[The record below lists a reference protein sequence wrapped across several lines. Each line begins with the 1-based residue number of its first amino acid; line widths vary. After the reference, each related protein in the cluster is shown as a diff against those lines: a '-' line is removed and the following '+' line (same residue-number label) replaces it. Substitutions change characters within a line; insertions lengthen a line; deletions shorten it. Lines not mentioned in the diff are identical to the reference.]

1 MAQLWLANVILKS
14 WIKSRSK
21 TNVVIF
27 KMQFKSCNCKK
38 SHFEEPHLWD
48 MDMCWFYHFNLE
60 RLCARRKKHS
70 LCNQWVAVKVF
81 WLRAT
86 LKGPKRSFVVVVI
99 LVLLGVETWAK
110 SFPNGAKMF
119 SSGTKN
125 AHEWMQNLYGNV
137 WPRVALCGLV
147 WPRVALCGLVWPLQ
161 QSNKRNE
168 RNKNNRE
175 WKSLLNVFFVAF
187 RVHFWP
193 FTT

>member
-1 MAQLWLANVILKS
+1 MLSFLK
-14 WIKSRSK
+14 
-21 TNVVIF
+21 
-27 KMQFKSCNCKK
+27 CNSNRAIAKK

-125 AHEWMQNLYGNV
+125 AHECRTYMELY
-137 WPRVALCGLV
+137 GLV
-147 WPRVALCGLVWPLQ
+147 WPCVAFSGLCSKVTK
-161 QSNKRNE
+161 SNC
-168 RNKNNRE
+168 E
-175 WKSLLNVFFVAF
+175 WKSLLNVFLVAFCVHLWPFVAF
-187 RVHFWP
+187 CYLTWP
-193 FTT
+193 FYDI